1 MGDNSTNEREEIH
14 EIYAK
19 LENNDPT
26 LDILRLF
33 SRNIDSEGCRRL
45 SQALQGNTRVT
56 SVNLGRFLLRYFLA
70 GIFVNFESVSLEQ
83 NRR

>member
-26 LDILRLF
+26 LDILDRK
-33 SRNIDSEGCRRL
+33 
-45 SQALQGNTRVT
+45 
-56 SVNLGRFLLRYFLA
+56 SV
-70 GIFVNFESVSLEQ
+70 V
-83 NRR
+83 